1 MAPGCGQSTSQR
13 CCRNAECPGIG
24 LAIRGCAIQSDGVED
39 HFDFRELRIRQP
51 GRLLP
56 GQASY
61 EIFDTQ
67 RRLLAVAAEI
77 EAHPRLQALTRMTRD
92 TRVLAVRTAT
102 GEPVLTLV
110 KRDSEW
116 LAELT
121 DPAGAPIGRIR
132 IGGSRRHY
140 TLLDDQDQVVGE
152 AVGDLA
158 VKNFALTGA
167 GGTRF
172 AEVRKTWA
180 GFRKELLTSSDHYSI
195 KFTSPVSPQVR
206 TLTVMMSIVLD
217 LARYGPD

>member
-1 MAPGCGQSTSQR
+1 
-13 CCRNAECPGIG
+13 
-24 LAIRGCAIQSDGVED
+24 VED
-39 HFDFRELRIRQP
+39 HFDFPELRIRQP
-51 GRLLP
+51 GKLLP

-67 RRLLAVAAEI
+67 RRLLAVATET

-102 GEPVLTLV
+102 GEPVLTLI

-116 LAELT
+116 MAELT

-140 TLLDDQDQVVGE
+140 TFLDDQDQVVGE

-158 VKNFALTGA
+158 VKNFAVTGA

-195 KFTSPVSPQVR
+195 KFTGPVSPRER